1 VAKPKLE
8 ELRIRPGKNGH
19 SVRHE
24 FSATPKLTKGALSGG
39 MMMDR
44 PPAEEHNF
52 GANEGGAMMKH
63 IAEALAL
70 KGMAGQ
76 GEEPPGE

>member
-1 VAKPKLE
+1 MAKPKLE
-8 ELRIRPGKNGH
+8 ELRIRPGKHGH

-24 FSATPKLTKGALSGG
+24 FAAAPKYAKGNLG
-39 MMMDR
+39 MSMDH

-63 IAEALAL
+63 IAEALAV
-70 KGMAGQ
+70 KGMQ
-76 GEEPPGE
+76 GDEDSSGE